1 MMKKK
6 HKITDI
12 LDLALDKGID
22 LQLNPSIK
30 DSEYIVKMCE
40 NSGNAYLHYKK
51 KNILKD
57 KEKEQAEV
65 LLKIKRNYKAK
76 IEERKANRKQQKI
89 KEMLHQTKSNSK
101 SSFERE
107 IVAGEIDMKQGEQH
121 THDLM
126 QLSVNYNNK
135 HKKLNTIDEKKH

>member
-12 LDLALDKGID
+12 LDLALDKGIH
-22 LQLNPSIK
+22 LQLNPVIK

-40 NSGNAYLHYKK
+40 NSGDAYMHYKK

-76 IEERKANRKQQKI
+76 IEERKLNKKQEKL
-89 KEMLHQTKSNSK
+89 KNFMHQTKSNSK
-101 SSFERE
+101 SSFERD
-107 IVAGEIDMKQGEQH
+107 IVAGEIDMKN
-121 THDLM
+121 DPM
-126 QLSVNYNNK
+126 
-135 HKKLNTIDEKKH
+135 